1 MFGGYPLSSADK
13 PVAGRHGL
21 RESAR
26 EGVSLAEAA
35 AERRAMLRSRLQA
48 GRHEAS
54 DRGDELTDPDLPFIE
69 LRIPPDPAYVR
80 VARLAAGDMGGRV
93 GFSVDELDDVRLAV
107 DELCAVLI
115 GAGGHVL
122 ELRLQARDRTL
133 VIEGCTPGAV
143 SATAP
148 SELSEMLIRAL
159 VDSCVIT
166 TEDRDVRFE
175 MHKLAREI
183 A

>member
-1 MFGGYPLSSADK
+1 
-13 PVAGRHGL
+13 
-21 RESAR
+21 
-26 EGVSLAEAA
+26 
-35 AERRAMLRSRLQA
+35 MLRSRIETDQA
-48 GRHEAS
+48 ETRERDA
-54 DRGDELTDPDLPFIE
+54 EVTNQEQPFIE

-122 ELRLQARDRTL
+122 ELRMQANERTL
-133 VIEGCTPGAV
+133 IIEGCTPGATTV
-143 SATAP
+143 TAP

-159 VDSCVIT
+159 VDTCTIS
-166 TEDRDVRFE
+166 TEDRDVHFE
-175 MHKLAREI
+175 MRKLAREI
-183 A
+183 V

>member
-1 MFGGYPLSSADK
+1 
-13 PVAGRHGL
+13 
-21 RESAR
+21 
-26 EGVSLAEAA
+26 
-35 AERRAMLRSRLQA
+35 MLRSRPQA
-48 GRHEAS
+48 DQEEVS
-54 DRGDELTDPDLPFIE
+54 DRGDALTNPEPPFIE

-115 GAGGHVL
+115 EAGGSAL
-122 ELRLQARDRTL
+122 ELRMQARDRTL
-133 VIEGCTPGAV
+133 VINGCTFDAKT
-143 SATAP
+143 AAAP
-148 SELSEMLIRAL
+148 SDLSEMLIEAL
-159 VDSCVIT
+159 VDSYTIT
-166 TEDRDVRFE
+166 TENREIRFE

>member
-1 MFGGYPLSSADK
+1 
-13 PVAGRHGL
+13 
-21 RESAR
+21 
-26 EGVSLAEAA
+26 
-35 AERRAMLRSRLQA
+35 MLRSRIETDQA
-48 GRHEAS
+48 ETRERDA
-54 DRGDELTDPDLPFIE
+54 EVTNQEQPFIE

-122 ELRLQARDRTL
+122 ELRMQALDRTL
-133 VIEGCTPGAV
+133 VIEGCTPGATT
-143 SATAP
+143 AGAP
-148 SELSEMLIRAL
+148 SDLSEMLIRAL
-159 VDSCVIT
+159 VDTCKIT

-183 A
+183 V